1 MQKIQVSKMI
11 ENEIAEPG
19 DASTAIRSVEA
30 ETTRRF
36 WVVEPVID
44 RDQTPAGEV
53 FWFHRV
59 IAWAVVLEQLE
70 GFSPVSAVRPLALDS
85 DLGQLEVS
93 HGNVVEL
100 EDIPK
105 GATYTF
111 PEKIASRKLPDGLEM
126 SLDLAVNEFF
136 FPVG

>member
-11 ENEIAEPG
+11 ENEIADPG
-19 DASTAIRSVEA
+19 EASTAIRSVEA

-36 WVVEPVID
+36 WVVEPIPD
-44 RDQTPAGEV
+44 GDQTPAGEV
-53 FWFHRV
+53 FWFRRV

-70 GFSPVSAVRPLALDS
+70 GFSPISAVRPLAIDS
-85 DLGQLEVS
+85 DLGHLEIA

-100 EDIPK
+100 EEIPK
-105 GATYTF
+105 GATYAF
-111 PEKIASRKLPDGLEM
+111 PEQIASRKLPDGLEM
-126 SLDLAVNEFF
+126 PLGLAVNEFF